1 MTFTRKNLL
10 TVGIAAA
17 ALVFAGS
24 QATFA
29 QDKKTYV
36 FATEG
41 SYPPFNMTSPS
52 GELQGFEIELI
63 TEIAKRSGFET
74 KVIAQAWDGMIQGL
88 VDGKYNG
95 VIDAVTITDK
105 RKEVVDFSLP
115 YTTGGS
121 NFLALKDSGIEL
133 PGNGDNVDLSDKAAA
148 DAAVAGIAKVLSGKT
163 VGVQVSTI
171 QASFLTEYLADKGVT
186 IRTYQNGP
194 DVYQDLTNGRID
206 VAMAATTNIAAFL
219 KKNADKAATTGP
231 SFKGGVM
238 GKGAAVAVQKGD
250 AELKPLL
257 DKALKSMSDDG
268 TLSTMSVKWFGLD
281 VTPKL

>member
-1 MTFTRKNLL
+1 MKLTRGRFLALGLAATAMML
-10 TVGIAAA
+10 TAPQGAW
-17 ALVFAGS
+17 S
-24 QATFA
+24 QE
-29 QDKKTYV
+29 KKTYV

-41 SYPPFNMTSPS
+41 AYPPFNSTSPS
-52 GELQGFEIELI
+52 GELQGFEIDLI
-63 TEIAKRSGFET
+63 TELAKRSDFQF
-74 KVIAQAWDGMIQGL
+74 KVISQAWDGMIQGL
-88 VDGKYNG
+88 VDGKYDG

-105 RKEVVDFSLP
+105 RKDVVDFSLP

-121 NFLALKDSGIEL
+121 NFLVLKDSGIAL
-133 PGNGDNVDLSDKAAA
+133 AGDGTSIDLADKTAT
-148 DAAVAGIAKVLSGKT
+148 DPAVSAIAKTLSGKT

-171 QASFLTEYLADKGVT
+171 QASFLTQYLADKGVT

-206 VAMAATTNIAAFL
+206 AAMAATTNIAAFL

-238 GKGAAVAVQKGD
+238 GNGAAVAVKKGD
-250 AELKPLL
+250 TVLKPLI
-257 DKALKSMSDDG
+257 DKALKSMADDG
-268 TLSTMSVKWFGLD
+268 TLSTMSKKWFGLD

>member
-1 MTFTRKNLL
+1 MKFTRKTLL
-10 TVGIAAA
+10 TFSVAAA
-17 ALVFAGS
+17 ALVLAGA
-24 QATFA
+24 QTTFA

-41 SYPPFNMTSPS
+41 AYPPFNMTSPS

-63 TEIAKRSGFET
+63 AEIAKRSGFEA
-74 KVIAQAWDGMIQGL
+74 KVISQAWDGMIQGL

-95 VIDAVTITDK
+95 AIDAVTITDK
-105 RKEVVDFSLP
+105 RKEVVNFSLP

-121 NFLALKDSGIEL
+121 NFIVLKDSGIEL
-133 PGNGDNVDLSDKAAA
+133 PGNGSNVDLADKAAA
-148 DAAVAGIAKVLSGKT
+148 DAAVADIAKALSGKT

-171 QASFLTEYLADKGVT
+171 QSTFLTQYLADKGVT

-206 VAMAATTNIAAFL
+206 AAMAATTNIAAFL

-238 GKGAAVAVQKGD
+238 GNGAAVAVQKND
-250 AELKPLL
+250 TELKPLL
-257 DKALKSMSDDG
+257 DAALKSMSEDG
-268 TLSTMSVKWFGLD
+268 TLSAMSKKWFGLD